1 MASRRKWDWT
11 QVAALAVVLAAV
23 VTCVL
28 YADPEKAQAWLA
40 VGPGVLGFLA
50 ALWSASRGRLT
61 EVPPPP
67 ARRERATDAPP
78 PGDA

>member
-1 MASRRKWDWT
+1 M
-11 QVAALAVVLAAV
+11 AALAVVLAAV
-23 VTCVL
+23 VVCVL
-28 YADPEKAQAWLA
+28 YADPDKAQAWLA

-67 ARRERATDAPP
+67 VRPRRERETDPPP